1 MGKKIVIV
9 GGVAGGATALARLRR
24 LDEYGEIILFERG
37 KYVSFANC
45 GLPYYV
51 GNIIEDREALLV
63 ETAEEIMK
71 KFNVDIRTE
80 SEVTKIL
87 REEKKVVVKDL
98 NTNKS
103 YEETYDYLILST
115 GSTPLKPPIPGID
128 APNIFSVWN
137 IPDADKIKNYV
148 AEKQPKK
155 AIVVG
160 GGFIGL
166 EMAENLH
173 NLGLKVTLVEMLDQV
188 MAPLD
193 YEMAQIV
200 HEHLVTKGVEL
211 HLKDGVK
218 SFQYDDKD
226 GRTKVTLQ
234 SGTEIEGDLVILSI
248 GVRPNGELAKDAGL
262 DVNEKGGIIVDK
274 TLKTSDEYIYAIGD
288 VIEVVDYVTG
298 EKTMVPL
305 AGPANKQGRIV
316 SNNIAGKIKEY
327 KGTQGTSIAKV
338 FDLTVANTGVNEKT
352 LNRLGKEYKKDY
364 LISIIQ
370 VNSSVGYYPGAM
382 PMTIKLIYDLE
393 GRILGSQIVGYKG
406 VDKRIDVIASVIRLN
421 GTVYDLTELELAY
434 APPYSSAKDPVN
446 MIGFVAENQLEG
458 LVDVVLCRELEEL
471 DRENTVIL
479 GVLSEEE
486 LQIGSIEG
494 SINIPLEELKSRL
507 DELDKEKLYITYCAV
522 GLRGY
527 IAARILMQHGFK
539 VKNLAGGF
547 NMYKK
552 FHFKHDE
559 IISSSDDIIEFNDS
573 GVSKIQHKRTGEVYK
588 LNACGLSCPGPIIKV
603 SEKLKTLNEGD
614 RLEVISTDP
623 GFMNDIKSWCKNTGN
638 TLISAE
644 KIDDKYVAII
654 EKGNKSKKESKE
666 EMAPIKDGK
675 NLIIFSG
682 DLDKAIASFIIAN
695 GARAMGKEV
704 TMFFTFWGLNI
715 IKKETHVKTKKDF
728 MAKMFSKMMPKNSK
742 KLGLSK
748 MNMAGIG
755 PKLIRKV
762 MKDKNIQSL
771 EELIDEAM
779 KSGVRMVAC
788 QMSMDVMGVAAEELL
803 DGVEIGG
810 VATMLDASDESNMS
824 LFI

>member
-1 MGKKIVIV
+1 M
-9 GGVAGGATALARLRR
+9 TAA
-24 LDEYGEIILFERG
+24 FT
-37 KYVSFANC
+37 
-45 GLPYYV
+45 
-51 GNIIEDREALLV
+51 GN
-63 ETAEEIMK
+63 
-71 KFNVDIRTE
+71 
-80 SEVTKIL
+80 
-87 REEKKVVVKDL
+87 
-98 NTNKS
+98 
-103 YEETYDYLILST
+103 
-115 GSTPLKPPIPGID
+115 
-128 APNIFSVWN
+128 
-137 IPDADKIKNYV
+137 
-148 AEKQPKK
+148 
-155 AIVVG
+155 
-160 GGFIGL
+160 
-166 EMAENLH
+166 
-173 NLGLKVTLVEMLDQV
+173 
-188 MAPLD
+188 
-193 YEMAQIV
+193 
-200 HEHLVTKGVEL
+200 
-211 HLKDGVK
+211 
-218 SFQYDDKD
+218 
-226 GRTKVTLQ
+226 
-234 SGTEIEGDLVILSI
+234 
-248 GVRPNGELAKDAGL
+248 
-262 DVNEKGGIIVDK
+262 NEKMLQAKGITYK
-274 TLKTSDEYIYAIGD
+274 TIYIS
-288 VIEVVDYVTG
+288 
-298 EKTMVPL
+298 P
-305 AGPANKQGRIV
+305 
-316 SNNIAGKIKEY
+316 
-327 KGTQGTSIAKV
+327 
-338 FDLTVANTGVNEKT
+338 
-352 LNRLGKEYKKDY
+352 
-364 LISIIQ
+364 
-370 VNSSVGYYPGAM
+370 SSHATYYPGATSIHM
-382 PMTIKLIYDLE
+382 KLIFDSE
-393 GRILGSQIVGYKG
+393 TGKILGAQAVGYEG
-406 VDKRIDVIASVIRLN
+406 VDKRIDVIASVMRLN

-479 GVLSEEE
+479 GVFSEEE
-486 LQIGSIEG
+486 FQVGSIEG
-494 SINIPLEELKSRL
+494 SINIPLEELRDRL

-559 IISSSDDIIEFNDS
+559 IISNSDDIIEFNDS
-573 GVSKIQHKRTGEVYK
+573 GIQKIQNKATGEVYK

-654 EKGNKSKKESKE
+654 EKGNKSKKESTE

-715 IKKETHVKTKKDF
+715 IKKETQVKTKKDF

-810 VATMLDASDESNMS
+810 VATMLAASDESNMS

>member
-1 MGKKIVIV
+1 MRKKIVIV
-9 GGVAGGATALARLRR
+9 GGVAGGSSAAARLRR
-24 LDEYGEIILFERG
+24 LDEFAEIIIFERG
-37 KYVSFANC
+37 EYISFANC
-45 GLPYYV
+45 GLPYYI
-51 GNIIEDREALLV
+51 GGIITNKNALIIQ
-63 ETAEEIMK
+63 TPEIMSK
-71 KFNVDIRTE
+71 RFNLDIRTNNEIIKIDPKSKYVTVKNLKTNEIYNE
-80 SEVTKIL
+80 S
-87 REEKKVVVKDL
+87 
-98 NTNKS
+98 
-103 YEETYDYLILST
+103 YDKLILSP
-115 GSTPLKPPIPGID
+115 GAQPIKPSLPGIKKSD
-128 APNIFSVWN
+128 NLFTLRT
-137 IPDADKIKNYV
+137 IPDADAIISYIIEKKPKN
-148 AEKQPKK
+148 A
-155 AIVVG
+155 VVIG
-160 GGFIGL
+160 GGFIGI
-166 EMAENLH
+166 EIAENLH
-173 NLGLKVTLVEMLDQV
+173 ARGLHVSIVELTEQILTQID
-188 MAPLD
+188 L
-193 YEMAQIV
+193 EMASIL
-200 HEHLVTKGVEL
+200 HNHIKSKGIEL
-211 HLKDGVK
+211 ILGDGVK
-218 SFQYDDKD
+218 EFKEQGAKIVLNSN
-226 GRTKVTLQ
+226 RELST
-234 SGTEIEGDLVILSI
+234 DLTILAI
-248 GVRPNGELAKDAGL
+248 GVKPKINLAESAGL
-262 DVNEKGGIIVDK
+262 EIGVTGGIKVNEY
-274 TLKTSDEYIYAIGD
+274 LQTSDENIYAIGD
-288 VIEVVDYVTG
+288 AIEVRDYITG
-298 EKTMVPL
+298 HPTLIPL

-316 SNNIAGKIKEY
+316 ANNICGKKEKY
-327 KGTQGTSIAKV
+327 LGTLGTSVVKV
-338 FDLTVANTGVNEKT
+338 FDMTAAFTGNNEKMLQAKGIT
-352 LNRLGKEYKKDY
+352 YKTIY
-364 LISIIQ
+364 ISP
-370 VNSSVGYYPGAM
+370 SSHATYYPGATSIHM
-382 PMTIKLIYDLE
+382 KLIFDSE
-393 GRILGSQIVGYKG
+393 TGKILGAQAVGYEG
-406 VDKRIDVIASVIRLN
+406 VDKRIDVIASVMRLN

-479 GVLSEEE
+479 GVFSEEE
-486 LQIGSIEG
+486 FQVGSIEG
-494 SINIPLEELKSRL
+494 SINIPLEELRDRL

-559 IISSSDDIIEFNDS
+559 IISNSDDIIEFNDS
-573 GVSKIQHKRTGEVYK
+573 GIQKIQNKATGEVYK

-654 EKGNKSKKESKE
+654 EKGNKSKKESTE

-715 IKKETHVKTKKDF
+715 IKKETQVKTKKDF

-810 VATMLDASDESNMS
+810 VATMLAASDESNMS

>member
-364 LISIIQ
+364 LVSIIQ

-654 EKGNKSKKESKE
+654 EKGNKSKKESTE